1 MTTTTVAPTTT
12 TVTTTTIPPTVSE
25 EDVVILEKIEDE
37 ELFEDVLQVLDEEV
51 TTEEVIELVNN
62 DEFEN
67 LDSGALEVISD
78 ALSEAPTEVKEE
90 FEEQVNVFS
99 GDFDNYVPSGSTIP
113 VEDRRVVVAVSAVT
127 LAAAAPVSVPQASSG
142 GATGGVTGTRR
153 KSGK

>member
-1 MTTTTVAPTTT
+1 M
-12 TVTTTTIPPTVSE
+12 
-25 EDVVILEKIEDE
+25 VIEKIEDE
-37 ELFEDVLQVLDEEV
+37 ELYEDVLQVLDEEV

-67 LDSGALEVISD
+67 LDSGALEIISD

-113 VEDRRVVVAVSAVT
+113 VEDRRVVVAVTAVT
-127 LAAAAPVSVPQASSG
+127 LAAAAPVSLPQASSG
-142 GATGGVTGTRR
+142 GGGGVTGPSRR
-153 KSGK
+153 NKK

>member
-1 MTTTTVAPTTT
+1 
-12 TVTTTTIPPTVSE
+12 
-25 EDVVILEKIEDE
+25 VILEKIEDE
-37 ELFEDVLQVLDEEV
+37 ELYQDVLQVLDEEV
-51 TTEEVIELVNN
+51 TAEEVIDLVNN
-62 DEFEN
+62 DEFES
-67 LDSGALEVISD
+67 LDSAALEIVSD

-113 VEDRRVVVAVSAVT
+113 VEDRRVVVAVAAVT